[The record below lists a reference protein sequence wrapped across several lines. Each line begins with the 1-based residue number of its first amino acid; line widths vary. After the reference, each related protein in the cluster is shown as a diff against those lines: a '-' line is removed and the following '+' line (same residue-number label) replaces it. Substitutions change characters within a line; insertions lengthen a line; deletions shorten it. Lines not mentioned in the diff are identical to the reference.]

1 MANIDTQISH
11 EGELTGLLS
20 GSEDCKGTL
29 TLTSLRST
37 GSLLSCHPA
46 RTVLLISVLH
56 AETSPPW
63 LWLLLFFPFPSQ
75 ALSTMADCPMYLLS
89 IFTPQGM
96 RAAWQGF
103 IFYAQKLSLV
113 FRAFQNTGT
122 QKALISN
129 LWNGQIR
136 EQIKEENNEWI
147 NL

>member
-1 MANIDTQISH
+1 MILKAHMKENSVDSSVILKTVK
-11 EGELTGLLS
+11 GLWHWQVWEALGLCS
-20 GSEDCKGTL
+20 AITL
-29 TLTSLRST
+29 PGPSY
-37 GSLLSCHPA
+37 
-46 RTVLLISVLH
+46 LISVLH